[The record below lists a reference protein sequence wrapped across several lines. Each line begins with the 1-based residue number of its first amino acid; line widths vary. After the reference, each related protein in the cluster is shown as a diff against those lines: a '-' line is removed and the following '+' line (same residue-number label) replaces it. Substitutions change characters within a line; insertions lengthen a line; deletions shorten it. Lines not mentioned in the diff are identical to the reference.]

1 MRKNILLSVEERSA
15 LVAPI
20 HRYERYLQRL
30 VKWNFCQD
38 REWTLER
45 LLGREITSNSYNKRD
60 RWPNI
65 LKLREISFVRSFL
78 RILNRNSRYFSL
90 SKKYFQI
97 GGGEGS
103 ERRRLDS
110 PRSKGERRKKKK
122 ENEGITSIESGRDF
136 LIELHERRRAGN
148 FVGIILATTVGG
160 FTSWLRLSKR
170 GKKEN
175 LPRSL

>member
-1 MRKNILLSVEERSA
+1 M
-15 LVAPI
+15 
-20 HRYERYLQRL
+20 
-30 VKWNFCQD
+30 
-38 REWTLER
+38 
-45 LLGREITSNSYNKRD
+45 
-60 RWPNI
+60 
-65 LKLREISFVRSFL
+65 

-110 PRSKGERRKKKK
+110 PRSKSERRKKKK
-122 ENEGITSIESGRDF
+122 ENEEITSIESGRDF

-160 FTSWLRLSKR
+160 FTS
-170 GKKEN
+170 
-175 LPRSL
+175 

>member
-1 MRKNILLSVEERSA
+1 M
-15 LVAPI
+15 
-20 HRYERYLQRL
+20 
-30 VKWNFCQD
+30 
-38 REWTLER
+38 
-45 LLGREITSNSYNKRD
+45 
-60 RWPNI
+60 
-65 LKLREISFVRSFL
+65 
-78 RILNRNSRYFSL
+78 RILNRNSRYFSS

-97 GGGEGS
+97 GGGGEGS

-160 FTSWLRLSKR
+160 FTS
-170 GKKEN
+170 
-175 LPRSL
+175 